1 MRKYITIVSL
11 CLSVFLMSCDNY
23 LDLVPKGES
32 VLNTTDDY
40 LGLVESMAS
49 EYPTGDFWYFS
60 GDATWPY
67 KNEIENYKYP
77 LRSIAF
83 LWDETEGLRQQHTVT
98 SELYSK
104 CYSRIANY
112 NIVVENVNDAEGPLA
127 DKKLAM
133 AQAKA
138 MRAYKYFC
146 KALRE
151 GNCCHG

>member
-1 MRKYITIVSL
+1 MRKYIVIVSL

-40 LGLVESMAS
+40 LGLVESMTS
-49 EYPTGDFWYFS
+49 EFPTDDFWYFS

-98 SELYSK
+98 SEL
-104 CYSRIANY
+104 
-112 NIVVENVNDAEGPLA
+112 
-127 DKKLAM
+127 
-133 AQAKA
+133 
-138 MRAYKYFC
+138 
-146 KALRE
+146 
-151 GNCCHG
+151 